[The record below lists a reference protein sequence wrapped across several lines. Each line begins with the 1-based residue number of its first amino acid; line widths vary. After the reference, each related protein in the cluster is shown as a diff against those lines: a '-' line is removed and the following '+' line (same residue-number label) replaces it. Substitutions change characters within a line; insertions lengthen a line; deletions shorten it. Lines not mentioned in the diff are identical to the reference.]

1 MRLYR
6 KEKQWHDF
14 WEIHINFP
22 WMGKRFAP
30 HPPHHALGGLE
41 YGFSFPTKCCLYIE
55 DEYYWTFSLRIL
67 GLGVT
72 TIRQNG
78 Y

>member
-22 WMGKRFAP
+22 WAGKRFAP
-30 HPPHHALGGLE
+30 ECSLFGLE
-41 YGFSFPTKCCLYIE
+41 YGFSFPTKCCLYVE
-55 DEYYWTFSLRIL
+55 DEYYWAFTLRIL
-67 GLGVT
+67 GFGG
-72 TIRQNG
+72 TIVRQNG